1 MSHLGSTTIT
11 RRVTQELKQSEEC
24 DIARIML
31 LSKFPDQSPDQ
42 SLHEMIKSGVL
53 LAKLCNMLS
62 SKQIIIQ
69 EKNHNMYHLENLAQ
83 VKRRLLEFGLKETQI
98 FDPQD
103 LLKPEPKYALHLVSL
118 LIFAIE
124 AKTHIFNLSAEDV
137 EALECIDNNSTIN
150 LLIEAI
156 EPFQDNDSLNPFT
169 TQQNALLS
177 ADSTQFVAS
186 EPIIAQHITADQI
199 QEQNDVEQFVNYHE
213 LIESEQKYEQQE
225 YQQEQQKQEEIPEQQ
240 VIEEEQQYQ
249 EQEPQKDVQPQIEIE
264 QYKEEISQNEQ
275 VDKPQQ
281 EVEVKQEEI
290 SQIQQITEPDQ
301 IEHKNEQEIIQQ
313 QEQPPSQVTQHDQL
327 HELHQEQQPQPII
340 PVSLTPP
347 QIPTIK
353 HKLVLIG
360 DSSTGKSTI
369 CKRLLNQSFDKIQPT
384 LNLEQNHVTFTSK
397 NKQGQLINV
406 DLIINDTAGMERFK
420 SISQQYVRN
429 ADTVLLVYSVN
440 ERESYFGAKKWLQFI
455 RENSQAEIIAVGNMA
470 DLESKISIEEVLE
483 LKADKYMQCSALTGT
498 GIHEL
503 MQIEWEEKKETLTQE
518 EIVEVCLE
526 PKQKKGCCK

>member
-118 LIFAIE
+118 LTFAIE

-156 EPFQDNDSLNPFT
+156 EPFQDNDSLNHFT

-199 QEQNDVEQFVNYHE
+199 QEQNDVEKFGNYHE
-213 LIESEQKYEQQE
+213 LIESEQKYEYQE
-225 YQQEQQKQEEIPEQQ
+225 QQQEQQKQEEIPEQQ
-240 VIEEEQQYQ
+240 VKEEELQYQ
-249 EQEPQKDVQPQIEIE
+249 EQEPQKDDQPQIEIE
-264 QYKEEISQNEQ
+264 QQIEEISQNK
-275 VDKPQQ
+275 VDEPQQ
-281 EVEVKQEEI
+281 EVELQQEEI
-290 SQIQQITEPDQ
+290 SQKQQIMKPDQ
-301 IEHKNEQEIIQQ
+301 IEHQNEQEAIP
-313 QEQPPSQVTQHDQL
+313 EQPPQQDEL
-327 HELHQEQQPQPII
+327 HEIHQEQQPQPII
-340 PVSLTPP
+340 PVSLTSPP

-369 CKRLLNQSFDKIQPT
+369 CKRLLNQSIDKIQPT

>member
-1 MSHLGSTTIT
+1 MSHLGSTTII
-11 RRVTQELKQSEEC
+11 RNQNKLLQAEEESELAK
-24 DIARIML
+24 RML

-177 ADSTQFVAS
+177 ADSTQFVAT
-186 EPIIAQHITADQI
+186 EPLQLIAQPVVTKPLPQYKSPDLI
-199 QEQNDVEQFVNYHE
+199 QTLPYVHPIRLPSPSV
-213 LIESEQKYEQQE
+213 
-225 YQQEQQKQEEIPEQQ
+225 EIPT
-240 VIEEEQQYQ
+240 VRY
-249 EQEPQKDVQPQIEIE
+249 
-264 QYKEEISQNEQ
+264 
-275 VDKPQQ
+275 
-281 EVEVKQEEI
+281 
-290 SQIQQITEPDQ
+290 
-301 IEHKNEQEIIQQ
+301 
-313 QEQPPSQVTQHDQL
+313 
-327 HELHQEQQPQPII
+327 
-340 PVSLTPP
+340 
-347 QIPTIK
+347 
-353 HKLVLIG
+353 KLVLIG
-360 DSSTGKSTI
+360 DSSTGKSSI
-369 CKRLLNQSFDKIQPT
+369 CRRLMNQGIDKISAT
-384 LNLEQNHVTFTSK
+384 VNLEQHNLKFSAKTETGK
-397 NKQGQLINV
+397 LINV
-406 DLIINDTAGMERFK
+406 DLVIQDTAGMERFR

-429 ADTVLLVYSVN
+429 ADVILLVYSVN
-440 ERESYFGAKKWLQFI
+440 ELQTISGAKQWFQFI
-455 RENSQAEIIAVGNMA
+455 KNNNEKAQVIAVGNKS
-470 DLESKISIEEVLE
+470 EIETKISQKQVEEIG
-483 LKADKYMQCSALTGT
+483 ADKYMQCSALTGD
-498 GIHEL
+498 GIAEL
-503 MQIEWEEKKETLTQE
+503 LQLEWKDKEETDQVMEMSTQAKE
-518 EIVEVCLE
+518 
-526 PKQKKGCCK
+526 KKGCCLQ

>member
-11 RRVTQELKQSEEC
+11 RRVTQELKQNEEC

-103 LLKPEPKYALHLVSL
+103 LLKPEPKYALHLVAL

-186 EPIIAQHITADQI
+186 EPIVAQHITVDQI
-199 QEQNDVEQFVNYHE
+199 QEQNDIEQFGNTHE
-213 LIESEQKYEQQE
+213 LIESEQKYE
-225 YQQEQQKQEEIPEQQ
+225 YQEQQQQQYKLEEIPEQQ
-240 VIEEEQQYQ
+240 VMEEEQQYQ
-249 EQEPQKDVQPQIEIE
+249 ECEPQIDDQPQIEIE
-264 QYKEEISQNEQ
+264 QQKEEISQNQQ
-275 VDKPQQ
+275 VEEPQQ
-281 EVEVKQEEI
+281 EVEIEQEEI
-290 SQIQQITEPDQ
+290 SQKQQIMEPDY
-301 IEHKNEQEIIQQ
+301 IEHQNEQKIQEPQ
-313 QEQPPSQVTQHDQL
+313 QEQPPQPEIQQ
-327 HELHQEQQPQPII
+327 HELHQDPLPQPII
-340 PVSLTPP
+340 QVSPQP
-347 QIPTIK
+347 QIPTVK

-369 CKRLLNQSFDKIQPT
+369 CKRLLNQSIDKIQPT

-397 NKQGQLINV
+397 NKLGQLINV

-455 RENSQAEIIAVGNMA
+455 RDNSDAEIIAVGNMA